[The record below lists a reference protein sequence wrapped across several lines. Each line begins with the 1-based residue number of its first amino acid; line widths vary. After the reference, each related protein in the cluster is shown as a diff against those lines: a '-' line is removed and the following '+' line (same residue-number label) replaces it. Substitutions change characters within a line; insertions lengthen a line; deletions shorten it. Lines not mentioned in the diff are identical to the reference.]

1 MKTPVFEGSCVAI
14 ITPFRGNTVDY
25 KRLAELIDFQIE
37 GGTSAIT
44 ICGTTGEAST
54 MSIEEHL
61 DVVKFC
67 VEHTAGR
74 VKVIAGTGSNDT
86 QAAVYLSQKA
96 EEYGADALLLVT
108 PYYNKTT
115 QPGLVKH
122 FTYIADRVNIPMIL
136 YNVPSR
142 TGLSFTADTYRQ
154 LSKHPNINGVKEAS
168 GNFSL
173 AAHTRLLCGDEL
185 NIWSG
190 NDDQVVPLMSLGAKG
205 VISVVAN
212 ILPGEMAKMT
222 RLCLE
227 GNFAAASEMQ
237 INMMDL
243 IDALFVE
250 VNPIPVKKA
259 MELMGMDP
267 GDLRLPLCEL
277 SEKNL
282 PVLKKALTDYGI
294 KLS

>member
-1 MKTPVFEGSCVAI
+1 MKTPVFEGSSVAI
-14 ITPFRGNTVDY
+14 ITPFRGEGVDY
-25 KRLAELIDFQIE
+25 SKLAELIDFQIN
-37 GGTSAIT
+37 GGTDSIV

-54 MSIEEHL
+54 QSIEEHL
-61 DVVKFC
+61 EVIKFC
-67 VEHTAGR
+67 VEHTNHR

-86 QAAVYLSQKA
+86 KAAVYLSQHA
-96 EEYGADALLLVT
+96 EASGADALLMVT

-115 QPGLVKH
+115 QAGLVRH
-122 FTYIADRVNIPMIL
+122 FTYIADRVNIPIIL

-142 TGLSFTADTYRQ
+142 TGLSFTADTYRE
-154 LSKHPNINGVKEAS
+154 LSKHPLINGVKEAS

-212 ILPGEMAKMT
+212 MLPADMAQMT
-222 RLCLE
+222 HLCLE
-227 GNFAAASEMQ
+227 GKFAEASAMQ
-237 INMMDL
+237 IRMMDL

-250 VNPIPVKKA
+250 VNPIPIKA
-259 MELMGMDP
+259 AMNLMGMDV
-267 GDLRLPLCEL
+267 GEVRLPLCEMTA
-277 SEKNL
+277 KNL
-282 PVLKKALTDYGI
+282 PVLVNAMKNYGV
-294 KLS
+294 KF